1 MIPRR
6 SPDGRPGCSGRGSTG
21 APEPLPQRLRR
32 AFGSAADEAATAD
45 RGDEAAPVAPTDA
58 TDGLLEWYF
67 HDADAEIVLMER
79 ALKRYEA
86 ATVAASAGRLADA
99 SLAVGATLVTPIAAE
114 LETRA
119 RAHDLSVA
127 AHLLASLER
136 ALMATKAAS
145 SDPLDAI
152 FAVGEPALP
161 PYAAA
166 NEQVDLRDTEWDAP
180 ALGTSQPSPLPGPP
194 VEPNGPSAVTRRSG
208 RTSVPPAAT
217 LWLAGA
223 IGGLCVLV
231 ARALSPGSVN
241 GSASAV
247 ALVLFSLIIAR
258 LGRSV
263 AENTRITRELE
274 ASREP
279 SDAGESHHRLLFER
293 NPQPLWVYD
302 RATRAIVAVSDAA
315 IANYGYSRA
324 EYLAMTIDDL
334 VPAADRAS
342 PMDDLGT
349 AGDRQRLEPSS
360 PRRCRHQHKA
370 GTVVDVEVTSDDLVL
385 AGRDCR
391 IVLAQDVTDRNK
403 AAAELV
409 AARDQA
415 VAASNMK
422 SAFLATVSHEI
433 RTPMNGVIGMNELLL
448 ETELGDD
455 QRAFA
460 EQVARSGQQLLEVI
474 NDILDVATIEAG
486 RIELN
491 VADFD
496 LRATISKACAV
507 AEAEASAKRL
517 RLDRWIAH
525 EVPQLVRGDSQR
537 LQTVVANLVSN
548 AVKFTTAGSVS
559 VGVTASPSPK
569 QPGTRIRV
577 EIADTGVGID
587 ALSMERMFEPFT
599 QADGSP
605 TRNHGG
611 TGLGLAIVRGLID
624 LMGGT
629 IGAHGDPGGGTTFWF
644 ELDLA
649 TPIAN
654 DTQPAHGRPTSAG
667 ASRLGSAA
675 PLVLVAED
683 SPLNQ
688 IVAVRALERC
698 GCRTEVVGDGRA
710 ALQALSTQRY
720 DAVLMDCHMPTIDG
734 YQATALLRQRESR
747 GERTPVIAMTAG
759 AMGADRERCRA
770 AGMDDYLIKPMQ
782 HDALT
787 RALRRWIPA
796 LADTAAGAQGSAHA

>member
-1 MIPRR
+1 M
-6 SPDGRPGCSGRGSTG
+6 
-21 APEPLPQRLRR
+21 
-32 AFGSAADEAATAD
+32 
-45 RGDEAAPVAPTDA
+45 
-58 TDGLLEWYF
+58 
-67 HDADAEIVLMER
+67 
-79 ALKRYEA
+79 
-86 ATVAASAGRLADA
+86 
-99 SLAVGATLVTPIAAE
+99 
-114 LETRA
+114 
-119 RAHDLSVA
+119 
-127 AHLLASLER
+127 
-136 ALMATKAAS
+136 
-145 SDPLDAI
+145 
-152 FAVGEPALP
+152 
-161 PYAAA
+161 
-166 NEQVDLRDTEWDAP
+166 
-180 ALGTSQPSPLPGPP
+180 
-194 VEPNGPSAVTRRSG
+194 TRRSG

-247 ALVLFSLIIAR
+247 ALVLLSLIIAR

-302 RATRAIVAVSDAA
+302 RSTRAIVAVSDAA

-391 IVLAQDVTDRNK
+391 IVLGQDVTDRNK

-548 AVKFTTAGSVS
+548 AVKFTAAGSVA

-611 TGLGLAIVRGLID
+611 TGLGLAIVRVLID

-759 AMGADRERCRA
+759 AIGADRERCRA